1 MYSFVFYSPLLICLS
16 CCCMSCIS
24 PTRRNQHAGTPG
36 GWRKKK
42 KLNSRYRY
50 GKIIS
55 GANPNTDRRRKSLP
69 RKPGPRRTH
78 RNPSDLLLRCEES
91 CQTMP
96 AVSGYAVCVDARIV
110 AAIQKRSESDR

>member
-55 GANPNTDRRRKSLP
+55 GANPNIDRRRKSLS
-69 RKPGPRRTH
+69 RKPGQPRSAHPRPFVNT
-78 RNPSDLLLRCEES
+78 SQLRFQGS
-91 CQTMP
+91 AMTSH
-96 AVSGYAVCVDARIV
+96 AIVCCAWT
-110 AAIQKRSESDR
+110 S